1 LKVQPI
7 NLSPK
12 SIYGLAQVLKFTLS
26 LYVLAFCLKLKK
38 GAVISSVLVV
48 ENGYSELSAFWI
60 EKSVAIVLLLSLIGI
75 FFRITHKT
83 SLWIITVFIVGYA
96 LLSYF
101 NGGKAFLEL
110 SLISAVSKWWLPL
123 LTLIAINAHYNQK
136 QSFSRGFL
144 FGIQLSIFLIFLSHG
159 IGCFL
164 KNALYIDYIIGFVG
178 DYTPFSI
185 KQYQAEQLLNII
197 GIIDVVVAVLVL
209 LKPSK
214 NLLYWLIFW
223 GLLTSLLRIVDAG
236 IFNYI
241 EFLIRTPHF
250 GLPIALLIIWNN
262 KTKAENYSSSPS
274 LSKS

>member
-1 LKVQPI
+1 MKIQRI
-7 NLSPK
+7 NLNLK
-12 SIYGLAQVLKFTLS
+12 SIAGLAQVLKFTLA

-48 ENGYSELSAFWI
+48 ENGYSEVSAFWI
-60 EKSVAIVLLLSLIGI
+60 EKGVAILLLLSLIGI
-75 FFRITHKT
+75 FFKVTYKT
-83 SLWIITVFIVGYA
+83 GLWIITAFIVGYA

-123 LTLIAINAHYNQK
+123 LTLIANNAHYNQK
-136 QSFSRGFL
+136 HSFSRGFL

-250 GLPIALLIIWNN
+250 GVPIAMLIIWNN
-262 KTKAENYSSSPS
+262 KTKAKNYSSSPS

>member
-1 LKVQPI
+1 MKVQPI
-7 NLSPK
+7 NLSLK
-12 SIYGLAQVLKFTLS
+12 SITGLAKVLKFTLV

-60 EKSVAIVLLLSLIGI
+60 EKGVAILLLLSLIGI
-75 FFRITHKT
+75 FFKVTYKT
-83 SLWIITVFIVGYA
+83 GLWIITAFIVGYA

-123 LTLIAINAHYNQK
+123 LTSIAINAYYNQK
-136 QSFSRGFL
+136 VSLKRGFL
-144 FGIQLSIFLIFLSHG
+144 FGIQLSIFLIFMSHG

-164 KNALYIDYIIGFVG
+164 KNALYIDYIIGFIG

-209 LKPSK
+209 VKPSK
-214 NLLYWLIFW
+214 SLLYWLIFW

-236 IFNYI
+236 IFNYT
-241 EFLIRTPHF
+241 EFLIRAPHF
-250 GLPIALLIIWNN
+250 GLPIAMLIIWNE
-262 KTKAENYSSSPS
+262 KIKAKKLFFQPEFV
-274 LSKS
+274 

>member
-1 LKVQPI
+1 MKVQPI
-7 NLSPK
+7 NLSLK
-12 SIYGLAQVLKFTLS
+12 SITGLAKVLKFTLV

-60 EKSVAIVLLLSLIGI
+60 EKGVAILLLLSLIGI
-75 FFRITHKT
+75 FFKVTYKT
-83 SLWIITVFIVGYA
+83 GLWIITAFIVGYA

-123 LTLIAINAHYNQK
+123 LTSIAINAYYNQK
-136 QSFSRGFL
+136 VSLKRGFL
-144 FGIQLSIFLIFLSHG
+144 FGIQLSIFLIFMSHG

-164 KNALYIDYIIGFVG
+164 KNALYIDYIIGFIG

-197 GIIDVVVAVLVL
+197 GIIDVIVAVLVL
-209 LKPSK
+209 VKPSK
-214 NLLYWLIFW
+214 SLLYWLIFW

-236 IFNYI
+236 IFNYT
-241 EFLIRTPHF
+241 EFLIRAPHF
-250 GLPIALLIIWNN
+250 GLPIAMLIIWNE
-262 KTKAENYSSSPS
+262 KIKAKKLFFQPEFV
-274 LSKS
+274 

>member
-7 NLSPK
+7 NLSLK
-12 SIYGLAQVLKFTLS
+12 SITGLAKVLKFTLV

-60 EKSVAIVLLLSLIGI
+60 EKGVAILLLLSLIGI
-75 FFRITHKT
+75 FFKVTYKT
-83 SLWIITVFIVGYA
+83 GLWIITAFIVGYA

-123 LTLIAINAHYNQK
+123 LTSIAINAYYNQK
-136 QSFSRGFL
+136 VSLKRGFL
-144 FGIQLSIFLIFLSHG
+144 FGIQLSIFLIFMSHG

-164 KNALYIDYIIGFVG
+164 KNALYIDYIIGFIG

-209 LKPSK
+209 VKPSK
-214 NLLYWLIFW
+214 SLLYWLIFW

-236 IFNYI
+236 IFNYT
-241 EFLIRTPHF
+241 EFLIRAPHF
-250 GLPIALLIIWNN
+250 GLPIAMLIIWNE
-262 KTKAENYSSSPS
+262 KIKAKKLFFQPEFV
-274 LSKS
+274 

>member
-1 LKVQPI
+1 MKVQPI
-7 NLSPK
+7 NLSQK
-12 SIYGLAQVLKFTLS
+12 SITGLAQVLKFTLAF
-26 LYVLAFCLKLKK
+26 YVLAFCLKLKK

-60 EKSVAIVLLLSLIGI
+60 EKSIAIVLLLSLIGI
-75 FFRITHKT
+75 FFKVTYKT
-83 SLWIITVFIVGYA
+83 GLWIITTFIVGYA

-110 SLISAVSKWWLPL
+110 SLISAVSKWWLPF

-136 QSFSRGFL
+136 HSLNRGFL
-144 FGIQLSIFLIFLSHG
+144 FGIQLSIFLIFMSHG

-197 GIIDVVVAVLVL
+197 GIIDVIVAVLVL

-214 NLLYWLIFW
+214 SLLYWLIFW
-223 GLLTSLLRIVDAG
+223 GFLTALLRIVDAG
-236 IFNYI
+236 IFNYT
-241 EFLIRTPHF
+241 EFLIRAPHF
-250 GLPIALLIIWNN
+250 GLPIAMLIIWNE
-262 KTKAENYSSSPS
+262 KQR
-274 LSKS
+274 

>member
-1 LKVQPI
+1 MKVLPI
-7 NLSPK
+7 NLSLK
-12 SIYGLAQVLKFTLS
+12 SITGLAQVLKFILV

-38 GAVISSVLVV
+38 GSVISSVLVV

-60 EKSVAIVLLLSLIGI
+60 EKGVAIILLLSLIGI
-75 FFRITHKT
+75 FFKVTYKLSI
-83 SLWIITVFIVGYA
+83 WIITAFIVGYA

-123 LTLIAINAHYNQK
+123 LTSIAINTYYDHKDSLN
-136 QSFSRGFL
+136 RGFL
-144 FGIQLSIFLIFLSHG
+144 FGIQLSIFLIFMSHG

-197 GIIDVVVAVLVL
+197 GIIDVIVAVLVL

-214 NLLYWLIFW
+214 SLLYWLIFW
-223 GLLTSLLRIVDAG
+223 GFLTSLLRIVDAG
-236 IFNYI
+236 IFNYT
-241 EFLIRTPHF
+241 EFLIRAPHF
-250 GLPIALLIIWNN
+250 GLPIAMLIIWNE
-262 KTKAENYSSSPS
+262 KIKAKDYSSSPS

>member
-7 NLSPK
+7 NLSLK
-12 SIYGLAQVLKFTLS
+12 SITGLAKVLKFTLV

-60 EKSVAIVLLLSLIGI
+60 EKGVAILLLLSLIGI
-75 FFRITHKT
+75 FFKVTYKT
-83 SLWIITVFIVGYA
+83 GLWIITAFIVGYA

-123 LTLIAINAHYNQK
+123 LTSIAINAYYNQK
-136 QSFSRGFL
+136 VSLKRGFL
-144 FGIQLSIFLIFLSHG
+144 FGIQLSIFLIFMSHG

-164 KNALYIDYIIGFVG
+164 KNALYIDYIIGFIG

-197 GIIDVVVAVLVL
+197 GIIDVIVAVLVL
-209 LKPSK
+209 VKPSK
-214 NLLYWLIFW
+214 SLLYWLIFW

-236 IFNYI
+236 IFNYT
-241 EFLIRTPHF
+241 EFLIRAPHF
-250 GLPIALLIIWNN
+250 GLPIAMLIIWNE
-262 KTKAENYSSSPS
+262 KIKAKKLFFQPEFV
-274 LSKS
+274 

>member
-7 NLSPK
+7 KLNLK
-12 SIYGLAQVLKFTLS
+12 SITGLTQVLKFTLAF
-26 LYVLAFCLKLKK
+26 YVLAFCLKLKK

-60 EKSVAIVLLLSLIGI
+60 EKSIAIVLLLSLIGI
-75 FFRITHKT
+75 FFKVTFKPSI
-83 SLWIITVFIVGYA
+83 WIITVFIIGYA

-123 LTLIAINAHYNQK
+123 LTSIAINAHYHQK
-136 QSFSRGFL
+136 DSLNRGFL
-144 FGIQLSIFLIFLSHG
+144 FGIQLSIFLIFMSHG

-209 LKPSK
+209 VKPSK

-236 IFNYI
+236 IFNYT

-250 GLPIALLIIWNN
+250 GLPIAMLIIWNE
-262 KTKAENYSSSPS
+262 KTKVKNYSVSPS